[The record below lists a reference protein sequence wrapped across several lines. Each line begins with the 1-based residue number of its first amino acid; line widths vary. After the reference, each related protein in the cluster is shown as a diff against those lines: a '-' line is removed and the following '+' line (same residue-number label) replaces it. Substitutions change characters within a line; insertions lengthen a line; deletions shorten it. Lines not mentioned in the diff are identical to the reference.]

1 LRTGYRSVE
10 APIASGTPRLER
22 ALVGARFAFN
32 IMEMPRARSGGAAT
46 TSKWALHDSSCQTNQ
61 SDMSSSE
68 VDRIASALVERIV
81 GGRWAPGVRLPAE
94 TELAAELGC
103 GRSTVR
109 EALGRLASQ
118 GLIASRRGSGAR
130 VLEWKRDGSPALLPA
145 YLAFGTAPSEARTLV
160 RELLRLRSV
169 LAREAVRLAATYAEA
184 DALREVEAALERACA
199 VSDPSEHALA
209 ELELFRALVLSS
221 RVWPA
226 VWFTNAFYKPMREM
240 HAELAPLAGGP
251 PADFEPA
258 MRELVE
264 LVRRRDVDSAL
275 GHLDAWLE
283 RVDRALS
290 ARIEAT
296 LGPATVSPAPGAAT
310 GARVARGA
318 TEHGAPNP
326 TRKPSPTASRAAR
339 SRRNP

>member
-1 LRTGYRSVE
+1 
-10 APIASGTPRLER
+10 
-22 ALVGARFAFN
+22 
-32 IMEMPRARSGGAAT
+32 
-46 TSKWALHDSSCQTNQ
+46 
-61 SDMSSSE
+61 MSSSE

-94 TELAAELGC
+94 TELATELGC

-130 VLEWKRDGSPALLPA
+130 VLEWKRDGSAALLPA
-145 YLAFGTAPSEARTLV
+145 YLAYGTAPSEARTLV

-169 LAREAVRLAATYAEA
+169 LAREAVRLAATYAEP
-184 DALREVEAALERACA
+184 DALGEVEAALERASSA
-199 VSDPSEHALA
+199 TEPSEHALA
-209 ELELFRALVLSS
+209 ELELFRAMVLSS

-258 MRELVE
+258 MRELVA
-264 LVRRRDVDSAL
+264 LVRKRDANAAL
-275 GHLDAWLE
+275 EHLDAWLE

-290 ARIEAT
+290 ARIEAM
-296 LGPATVSPAPGAAT
+296 LGPASAAQAQPATPARAPAP
-310 GARVARGA
+310 RS
-318 TEHGAPNP
+318 APKTILQP
-326 TRKPSPTASRAAR
+326 TPTASRTGR
-339 SRRNP
+339 TRRNS